1 MRQVVLL
8 CIIWTSFTLFSQEN
22 AFIVYKSN
30 GKKTSVKELKKTAS
44 SAQFIFFGEFHDNP
58 ISHWLEFELTQ
69 SLFEQKKQNLVL
81 GFEMFEQDQ
90 QRILND
96 FLSGKLTEKQFTDS
110 CRLWPNY
117 ETDYKPIID
126 FAKENHLVC
135 LADNIQRKYA
145 SLLFKKGRAALDTL
159 SPSIKAQFADVN
171 FPIDT
176 TLSQYR
182 EIRAMGGEHMGV
194 NMIEAQA
201 IKDATMA
208 KFIWEGVKNDDAV
221 VLHFNGAFH
230 SDFYQGIIWY
240 LKNDKRWKSDKKIVT
255 ISTVTQADIQKLDK
269 EHLGRADFIICV
281 PESMTRTH

>member
-126 FAKENHLVC
+126 FAKENQLVC

-159 SPSIKAQFADVN
+159 SPSIKAQMADVN

-182 EIRAMGGEHMGV
+182 EIKAMGGEHMGV

-255 ISTVTQADIQKLDK
+255 ISTVTQTDIQKLDK